1 MAQPPATASA
11 CGPRPGLYQGQPV
24 ALATRH
30 GKEQVLRRP
39 FRSGLGIELV
49 LAHGFD
55 TDSLGSFSGER
66 PRPADALT
74 TCRLKA
80 EAGMEACGLPLGL
93 ASEGS
98 YGPHPTIPLLPLG
111 LECLTFIDRPRRLV
125 ISERLLS
132 PRVCCSERLLGGE
145 EDPGPWLERVG
156 FPAQGVIVLPHQPPG
171 SGPASPPAGTI
182 SKGIHS
188 LEELER
194 ARRRAS
200 SCAEGGRVL
209 LQTDLR
215 AHHNPSRMAA
225 IRRLAFRLVRRIR
238 TPCPAC
244 QAPGWGLVET
254 TPGLPCAWCGQP
266 TALVQSEIHG
276 CASCD
281 HRLSRPRSDGL
292 LRADPGHCLHCNP

>member
-1 MAQPPATASA
+1 MAQTLATASA
-11 CGPRPGLYQGQPV
+11 FAPLPGPYQGQPV

-30 GKEQVLRRP
+30 GKERVLRRP
-39 FRSGLGIELV
+39 FRAGLGVELV
-49 LAHGFD
+49 LAHGID

-66 PRPADALT
+66 PRPADVLT
-74 TCRLKA
+74 TWRLKA

-98 YGPHPTIPLLPLG
+98 YGPHPTIPLLSLG
-111 LECLTFIDRPRRLV
+111 SEWLTFIDRPRRLV

-132 PRVCCSERLLGGE
+132 PRVCCSERIFAAG
-145 EDPGPWLERVG
+145 EDPTPWLERVG
-156 FPAQGVIVLPHQPPG
+156 FPAQGVIVLPHQPLGAVAAP
-171 SGPASPPAGTI
+171 PPAGGI
-182 SKGIHS
+182 SKGIHC

-194 ARRRAS
+194 ARCRATS
-200 SCAEGGRVL
+200 LAPNGQVQ

-225 IRRLAFRLVRRIR
+225 IRRLAFRLVRRLQ

-254 TPGLPCAWCGQP
+254 TSGLPCAWCGAP
-266 TALVQSEIHG
+266 TALVRAEIQG

-281 HRLSRPRSDGL
+281 NRVSLPRPDGL
-292 LRADPGHCLHCNP
+292 LQADPGHCDHCNP

>member
-1 MAQPPATASA
+1 
-11 CGPRPGLYQGQPV
+11 V

-30 GKEQVLRRP
+30 GKERVLRRP
-39 FRSGLGIELV
+39 FRSGLGVELV

-98 YGPHPTIPLLPLG
+98 YGPHPTIPLLPQG
-111 LECLTFIDRPRRLV
+111 LEWLTFIDRPRQLV
-125 ISERLLS
+125 ISERMLT
-132 PRVCCSERLLGGE
+132 PRVCCSERILAAG
-145 EDPGPWLERVG
+145 EDPAPWLERVG
-156 FPAQGVIVLPHQPPG
+156 FPAQGLIVLPHQPAGAGAAPL
-171 SGPASPPAGTI
+171 PAEAI

-188 LEELER
+188 LEDLEK
-194 ARRRAS
+194 AQRRAS
-200 SCAEGGRVL
+200 ALAEDGRVL

-215 AHHNPSRMAA
+215 AHHNPTRMAA
-225 IRRLAFRLVRRIR
+225 IRRLAFRLVRRLQ

-244 QAPGWGLVET
+244 QAPGWGVVDT
-254 TPGLPCAWCGQP
+254 VVGLPCEWCGRP
-266 TALVQSEIHG
+266 SALLAAEVFG
-276 CASCD
+276 CVACN
-281 HRLSRPRSDGL
+281 HRHQVPRADGL
-292 LRADPGHCLHCNP
+292 SRADPGHCSFCNP

>member
-1 MAQPPATASA
+1 MAQTPATASA
-11 CGPRPGLYQGQPV
+11 FAPLPGPYQGQPV

-30 GKEQVLRRP
+30 GKERVLRRP
-39 FRSGLGIELV
+39 FRSGLGVELV
-49 LAHGFD
+49 LAHGVD

-98 YGPHPTIPLLPLG
+98 YGPHPTIALLPLG
-111 LECLTFIDRPRRLV
+111 LEWLTFIDRPRQLV
-125 ISERLLS
+125 ISERMVS
-132 PRVCCSERLLGGE
+132 PRVCCSERILAAG
-145 EDPGPWLERVG
+145 EDPAPWLARVG
-156 FPAQGVIVLPHQPPG
+156 FPAQGLIVRPHQPAGAGAAPL
-171 SGPASPPAGTI
+171 PAEAI

-188 LEELER
+188 LEDLEQ

-200 SCAEGGRVL
+200 ALAEDGRVL

-215 AHHNPSRMAA
+215 AHHNPTRMAA
-225 IRRLAFRLVRRIR
+225 IRRLAFRLVRRLQ

-254 TPGLPCAWCGQP
+254 TAGLPCAWCGEA
-266 TALVQSEIHG
+266 TALVRAEIHG

-281 HRLSRPRSDGL
+281 HRVSLPRPDGL
-292 LRADPGHCLHCNP
+292 LQADPGHCDYCNP